1 MESQLTIKQEL
12 MYYRYLEQE
21 IKEPMPS
28 LKEEL
33 GPEIASFI
41 DDIKESWSKR
51 GWLFAVLT
59 VVIATAVMVDVV
71 RKRLRKL

>member
-1 MESQLTIKQEL
+1 

-21 IKEPMPS
+21 IKEPKPS

-33 GPEIASFI
+33 GPGIASFI
-41 DDIKESWSKR
+41 DDIKESWGKR
-51 GWLFAVLT
+51 GWLFAIMT
-59 VVIATAVMVDVV
+59 VIIATAVMADVV